1 MSTSKV
7 RSWTY
12 TTAGYPQTLKLS
24 ETEVPAVPEPHH
36 VLIQIHA
43 TALNPVDVQLMNL
56 PLNSIPG
63 LNGIKIPS
71 RDFSGTILA
80 ASPETEWKKG
90 DEVMGISMNFSGAGF
105 LTEVSHLDTRTA
117 CMIKKPDHMS
127 WNQAASLPLV
137 WLTARTSIER
147 CVPYLKASTPAEN
160 KLAIL
165 GGSSSVGIY
174 TVRLAKERG
183 WTVLSTCSGRNKDFV
198 SSLGA
203 DEVVDYTTSP
213 DAVVNGVRA
222 FSPGAV
228 IDCVGGTDCI
238 GIAPQYVTIVG
249 DKTSRSSM
257 GGSMLYF
264 VKPFMVI
271 RYLLG
276 RLGLGNSYEC
286 IILEA
291 KKEWLEECTKLKG
304 DDIVIDSTFD
314 FGRAGEAFERMNT
327 ARARGKVMV
336 EIKGS

>member
-24 ETEVPAVPEPHH
+24 ETEVPAIPEPHH

-43 TALNPVDVQLMNL
+43 TALNPVDVQLMNF

-63 LNGIKIPS
+63 LNGVKIPS
-71 RDFSGTILA
+71 RDFSGHILA

-117 CMIKKPDHMS
+117 CMIKKPEHMS
-127 WNQAASLPLV
+127 WIQAASLPLV

-147 CVPYLKASTPAEN
+147 CVPYLKASSPAEN
-160 KLAIL
+160 KIAIL
-165 GGSSSVGIY
+165 GGSSSTGIY

-198 SSLGA
+198 GSLGA
-203 DEVVDYTTSP
+203 DEVVDYTTSS
-213 DAVVNGVRA
+213 DAVVNGLRS

-314 FGRAGEAFERMNT
+314 FDRAGEAFERMNT